1 MADKKINKTNAARL
15 LDQLKIQ
22 YELIPYEVDEEHLGA
37 EHTAEVLGEPIER
50 IFKTLVL
57 RGDRNGIFVCVV
69 PGADEVDLKLAAKVS
84 GNKSCALVPMKE
96 ILGLTGYIRGGCSPL
111 GMKKN
116 YPTYIHSTA
125 PDYEFIYVSAGVR
138 GLQIKIDPKALIDC
152 CAMTV
157 AELVVNG

>member
-1 MADKKINKTNAARL
+1 M
-15 LDQLKIQ
+15 
-22 YELIPYEVDEEHLGA
+22 
-37 EHTAEVLGEPIER
+37 
-50 IFKTLVL
+50 
-57 RGDRNGIFVCVV
+57 

-138 GLQIKIDPKALIDC
+138 GLQIKIDPKELIGC
-152 CAMTV
+152 CSMTV
-157 AELVVNG
+157 AELVLKA